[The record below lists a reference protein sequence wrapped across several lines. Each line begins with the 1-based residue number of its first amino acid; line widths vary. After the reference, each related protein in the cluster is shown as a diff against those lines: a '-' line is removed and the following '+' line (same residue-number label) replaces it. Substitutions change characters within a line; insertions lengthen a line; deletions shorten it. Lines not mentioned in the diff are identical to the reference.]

1 MSRGRWS
8 LGLAS
13 AAAAF
18 VLVVPAAFPHGG
30 NSDPNVIHACVNRFG
45 EVRILGFQGLSIA
58 GPCPLLGGPWAIVHW
73 GIVGPSGPSG
83 ASGPSGPK
91 GTTGATGATG
101 ATGPSGPTGAS
112 GPSGP
117 SGPPGSGT
125 LEIFGGNR
133 DDSAIADCD
142 PRDGLCYYALWNATD
157 ADDTE
162 SDVAVAIAAGTLT
175 NLRVNIKPSTGA
187 FPNSGYVFTVMKNGA
202 PQTAQQCTIST
213 ADPPPAQSCTDATGS
228 VVFGPGDDIS
238 LELVEFGTALDVQV
252 AWSAQYSLP

>member
-125 LEIFGGNR
+125 IQIFGGNR
-133 DDSAIADCD
+133 DDDPNDDCD
-142 PRDGLCYYALWNATD
+142 ASEEPSCFYALWNAKD
-157 ADDTE
+157 ADEDP
-162 SDVAVAIAAGTLT
+162 DNVAVAIVAGTLT
-175 NLRVNIKPSTGA
+175 NLRVDTRPV
-187 FPNSGYVFTVMKNGA
+187 SGQVPARYEFVVFKNGVGQ
-202 PQTAQQCTIST
+202 PAQACTIP
-213 ADPPPAQSCTDATGS
+213 APAQSCTDTTGS
-228 VVFGPGDDIS
+228 VVFGLGDDIT
-238 LELVEFGTALDVQV
+238 LRAQEFDTDVDVQV
-252 AWSAQYSLP
+252 AWSAQYTLP